1 MSIYAVNTAVAK
13 LVVETRI
20 EMVVKLMEFLKG
32 KVDKDE
38 LEMEVSDI
46 NDLVNEFKETIDL
59 DVKEV
64 KKSKGKKSDGSDK
77 PEKKKRV
84 AGPYN
89 LFLGDQIRQ
98 FKIDDPESKESKKFM
113 SKAQDAWKALK
124 EQYPEHV
131 KDSAK
136 LYELWKA
143 DNKKEGE
150 DEKNEVEDQVEDEVE
165 DQVEDEK
172 KVVKN
177 SKKEGKKAGKKAI

>member
-1 MSIYAVNTAVAK
+1 MSISAVNTAVAK
-13 LVVETRI
+13 LVVETRSD
-20 EMVVKLMEFLKG
+20 MVEKIREFLKG
-32 KVDKDE
+32 KVDKEE

-46 NDLVNEFKETIDL
+46 NDLVDEFKKTIDL

-64 KKSKGKKSDGSDK
+64 KKTKGKKSSDDTEK

-136 LYELWKA
+136 LYDLWKA
-143 DNKKEGE
+143 DNKK
-150 DEKNEVEDQVEDEVE
+150 
-165 DQVEDEK
+165 
-172 KVVKN
+172 
-177 SKKEGKKAGKKAI
+177 